1 MAASATRFFKERA
14 LEDAMSESYSSKR
27 RVVLFVDDDPNLR
40 KLVRITLERAGYGYV
55 EAANGIDGLRLA
67 REIYPNLILLDYMM
81 PGISGKEVFITLAT
95 GDDEELRQTPVV
107 MLTAKH
113 GNLVEQRELLQL
125 GMAAY
130 LCKPFGHHELLNV
143 IDNVLMMA
151 QIKDRNHTLERQARL
166 MLSATV
172 RAMISLLSV
181 KDQYTGDHSTKTAD
195 LAEKLAYRFNLSE
208 SEVMRVKLGGLLH
221 DIGKIGVSDD
231 ILCKP
236 ADLSPEEMA
245 QMRRHVHYGEEAL
258 AGVPH
263 METVRSI
270 VKHHHE
276 WWNGRGYPDG
286 LQGSEIPLAAR
297 IVSVAGAYDAMISNR
312 PYRRALPQATAIEQ
326 LQADAGTQFDAEVV
340 ESLVACLKEPPRSAP
355 TPMHGGLSP
364 LA

>member
-1 MAASATRFFKERA
+1 
-14 LEDAMSESYSSKR
+14 MSEPYSSKR
-27 RVVLFVDDDPNLR
+27 RVVLFVDDDPNLC

-55 EAANGIDGLRLA
+55 GATNGIEGLQLA
-67 REIYPNLILLDYMM
+67 REVYPNLILLDYMM
-81 PGISGKEVFITLAT
+81 PGISGKEVFVTLAT
-95 GDDEELRQTPVV
+95 GDDEHLRQTPVV

-113 GNLVEQRELLQL
+113 GNHDEQRELLQL

-151 QIKDRNHTLERQARL
+151 QIKDRNHSLERQSRV

-181 KDQYTGDHSTKTAD
+181 KDKYTGDHSTKTAD
-195 LAEKLAYRFNLSE
+195 LAEKLAYRFDLPE
-208 SEVMRVKLGGLLH
+208 HEVMCVKLGGLLH
-221 DIGKIGVSDD
+221 DIGKIGVSED

-236 ADLSPEEMA
+236 AGLSPEETA
-245 QMRRHVHYGEEAL
+245 LMRRHVHYGEKAL

-297 IVSVAGAYDAMISNR
+297 IVSVAGAYDAMISHR
-312 PYRRALPQATAIEQ
+312 PYRRAFPEATAIER
-326 LQADAGTQFDAEVV
+326 LQADAGIQFDPEVV
-340 ESLVACLKEPPRSAP
+340 DMLVACLNEPPGLP
-355 TPMHGGLSP
+355 PLQLHGDLSH
-364 LA
+364 LG